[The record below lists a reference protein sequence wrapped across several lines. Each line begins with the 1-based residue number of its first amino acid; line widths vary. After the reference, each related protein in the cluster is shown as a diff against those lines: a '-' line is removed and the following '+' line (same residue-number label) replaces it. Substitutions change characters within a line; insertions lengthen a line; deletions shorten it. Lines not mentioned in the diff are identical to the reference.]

1 MTHYHGGFRPFDDP
15 ERRKWQDPEKI
26 LAEIGVKA
34 GTTFADIGCG
44 GGFFA
49 LPAARL
55 VGAKGR
61 VYGLDV
67 NAAAITGLKEQA
79 AAEGLKNLYVTAG
92 RAEAIVV
99 CQQCADIVFFGMA
112 LHDFQDPSKVLA
124 NAGKTVKIDGKLID
138 LDWKKEAGI
147 GPPAHIRFDEAKAS
161 RLIEAAGFKIESV
174 KNSGRYHYLIIASP
188 IPAKAA
194 R

>member
-1 MTHYHGGFRPFDDP
+1 MTHYHGGFRPFNDP

-34 GTTFADIGCG
+34 GITFADIGCG

-49 LPAARL
+49 LPAARIT
-55 VGAKGR
+55 GEKGK

-67 NAAAITGLKEQA
+67 NAGAIAGLKEQA
-79 AAEGLKNLYVTAG
+79 AREGLKNLYLTTG
-92 RAEAIVV
+92 PAEEAVV
-99 CQQCADIVFFGMA
+99 CRQCADIVFFGMA

-124 NAGKTVKIDGKLID
+124 NARKTIKPGGRLVD

-161 RLIEAAGFKIESV
+161 RLIEAGGFKIESI
-174 KNSGRYHYLIIASP
+174 KDSGPYHYLIT
-188 IPAKAA
+188 A
-194 R
+194 RPGKERGV

>member
-1 MTHYHGGFRPFDDP
+1 MARYHGGVRPFDDP

-49 LPAARL
+49 LPAARMA
-55 VGAKGR
+55 GKKGR

-67 NAAAITGLKEQA
+67 NPDAINSLKEQA
-79 AAEGLKNLYVTAG
+79 AREGLKNFHLITG
-92 RAEAIVV
+92 RAEETVV
-99 CQQCADIVFFGMA
+99 CRQCADIVLFGMA

-124 NAGKTVKIDGKLID
+124 NARKTIKPAGRVVD

-161 RLIEAAGFKIESV
+161 RLIEAAGFKIGSV
-174 KNSGRYHYLIIASP
+174 KDSGPYHYLIT
-188 IPAKAA
+188 A
-194 R
+194 RPV

>member
-1 MTHYHGGFRPFDDP
+1 MTHYHGGIRPFDDR

-49 LPAARL
+49 LPAARMA
-55 VGAKGR
+55 GEKGQ

-67 NAAAITGLKEQA
+67 NGDAINSLKEQA
-79 AAEGLKNLYVTAG
+79 AKEGLKNLYLTTG
-92 RAEAIVV
+92 RAEEIVV
-99 CQQCADIVFFGMA
+99 CRNCADIVFFGMA
-112 LHDFQDPSKVLA
+112 LHDFQDPAQVLD
-124 NAGKTVKIDGKLID
+124 NAAKTIKPDGRLVD
-138 LDWKKEAGI
+138 LDWKKEAGM
-147 GPPAHIRFDEAKAS
+147 GPPVHIRFDEAKAS

-174 KNSGRYHYLIIASP
+174 KDSGKYHYLIT
-188 IPAKAA
+188 A
-194 R
+194 RPGK